1 MIPTLLDVLAARDP
15 KFWLPPQASTTSG
28 DIDFVFSFI
37 FWVSAFF
44 FALIVG
50 LMVFFLIRY
59 RRRKPGQGAAPDAP
73 EGNVT
78 LELVWSAIP
87 FVLVVVMFWLGFKT
101 FMDHRTAPGNA
112 YEVSVT
118 GMKWAWQF
126 EYANG
131 WVENELNV
139 PADTPVRL
147 VMTSEDVIHSLSI
160 PAFRVKQDV
169 VPGRYTEAWFRC
181 PEPGRYRIFCTE
193 YCGTKHGDM
202 LSWVVV
208 HPPGEFEKWLEDAS
222 NFVDRMAPAEAGK
235 LLFEKRGCAA
245 CHSVDGSA
253 SRASGIAN
261 EHRRSH
267 RPGARGDGNE
277 LPQLLPGPEVLA
289 ADARPQA
296 HRRDVPDRI
305 VAAFVL
311 GGLLALICCAEH
323 MSGTNPRSST
333 RTPTT
338 RCSRCTAR

>member
-208 HPPGEFEKWLEDAS
+208 HPPAS
-222 NFVDRMAPAEAGK
+222 SRSGWRTPATSWTGWPPPRPASCSSRSGAARPATPWTAAEESGRPRRGSSGGTASSRTAPAPS
-235 LLFEKRGCAA
+235 RTRTTCA
-245 CHSVDGSA
+245 S
-253 SRASGIAN
+253 
-261 EHRRSH
+261 
-267 RPGARGDGNE
+267 
-277 LPQLLPGPEVLA
+277 
-289 ADARPQA
+289 
-296 HRRDVPDRI
+296 
-305 VAAFVL
+305 
-311 GGLLALICCAEH
+311 
-323 MSGTNPRSST
+323 RSST
-333 RTPTT
+333 R
-338 RCSRCTAR
+338 RGRSSRDSRT

>member
-245 CHSVDGSA
+245 CHSVDGSGGIGPTQKGLFGRNRVFTDGSSAVADENYLRESTLDHKRIGVMYLISITGVRPRRSA
-253 SRASGIAN
+253 SR
-261 EHRRSH
+261 
-267 RPGARGDGNE
+267 
-277 LPQLLPGPEVLA
+277 
-289 ADARPQA
+289 
-296 HRRDVPDRI
+296 
-305 VAAFVL
+305 
-311 GGLLALICCAEH
+311 
-323 MSGTNPRSST
+323 
-333 RTPTT
+333 
-338 RCSRCTAR
+338 